1 MAGAKV
7 GISGQINNN
16 IVTDG
21 LVFYI
26 DPAYKK
32 SYPGSGTTWKD
43 LINNNTGTLGATPT
57 FDPSNSGI
65 FDFDSTDVIDF
76 EDIPQMETT
85 SITVS
90 FWVYFSTLSGYGSVI
105 FNSGTFPNGFLI
117 QQTPTASVWNKVFY
131 GIGGTGD
138 YITTNSAF
146 ITNKWYNFSI
156 TINNTTGILYLNG
169 IAQGSSFTVGSTRS
183 NLGDALKLG
192 QYKGGSS
199 WPLLGSLSSVLIH
212 NRALSLK
219 EVTQNYQAQKERF
232 GL

>member
-1 MAGAKV
+1 MAFSHGTPN
-7 GISGQINNN
+7 S

-21 LVFYI
+21 LVFCV
-26 DPAYKK
+26 DPANKL
-32 SYPGSGTTWKD
+32 SYPGSGTTWED

-90 FWVYFSTLSGYGSVI
+90 FWVYFSTLSGNGSVI

-117 QQTPTASVWNKVFY
+117 HSTSAASVWNKVY
-131 GIGGTGD
+131 YSIGGTGN

-183 NLGDALKLG
+183 NLGDVPKLG

-212 NRALSLK
+212 NRALSAS
-219 EVTQNYQAQKERF
+219 EVTQNYNALKNRF
-232 GL
+232 RT

>member
-1 MAGAKV
+1 MAGHAAP
-7 GISGQINNN
+7 N
-16 IVTDG
+16 IVEDG
-21 LVFYI
+21 LVFQV
-26 DPAYKK
+26 DPANPR
-32 SYPGSGTTWKD
+32 SYPGSGTAWED

-57 FDPSNSGI
+57 FDPSNSGV

-105 FNSGTFPNGFLI
+105 FNSGAYPNGFLI
-117 QQTPTASVWNKVFY
+117 QQTSAASVWNKVFY
-131 GIGGTGD
+131 GIGGTGE

-156 TINNTTGILYLNG
+156 TINNTTGILYLND

-192 QYKGGSS
+192 Q
-199 WPLLGSLSSVLIH
+199 
-212 NRALSLK
+212 
-219 EVTQNYQAQKERF
+219 
-232 GL
+232 